1 MPQKFNKPAP
11 LKPATSDD
19 LAKALIDGNLLEIA
33 DVLQRMGGL
42 GPADCELLADH
53 LIGEPS
59 ALFPFRFALVRRRRG
74 RPAGDRLQKSHDDA
88 RIKQLFPLAYAKA
101 GKFESA
107 IKDVMDKTERSRTHV
122 TDVLREEK
130 SKSDSPVIL

>member
-1 MPQKFNKPAP
+1 MPQKFDNPTP

-53 LIGEPS
+53 LIGEHS

-88 RIKQLFPLAYAKA
+88 RIKQLFPLAYTKA
-101 GKFESA
+101 RKFESA
-107 IKDVMDKTERSRTHV
+107 IKTVMDKTKRSRTHV
-122 TDVLREEK
+122 TDVLRGEK